1 MASAGL
7 GASAALRSATL
18 DSAESM
24 GVAHDV
30 GSLEVGKLA
39 DLLVVDGDPSVD
51 TSALTRVKAVFL
63 GGMPIL

>member
-1 MASAGL
+1 
-7 GASAALRSATL
+7 
-18 DSAESM
+18 M